1 MMQEQ
6 KFIANGNGTDNMAK
20 TLFDRALAKFQ
31 GPVKL
36 DLRLVTS

>member
-6 KFIANGNGTDNMAK
+6 KFIANGNGTDSMAK
-20 TLFDRALAKFQ
+20 TLFDRALKKVEGQ
-31 GPVKL
+31 V